1 MKIEFTG
8 RQTEVPPEVRTL
20 AERKLAKLAR
30 LLPGITRVHV
40 TVTAD
45 KHRQIAEGSVHSRR
59 VELTAESRSDDLG
72 LSVSGVM
79 DKLLR
84 QAQRYLGRRRE
95 RKRGPSPRALPAGEE
110 GRGSEGGEEAR
121 GSEGGDGAPPRV
133 VRSRRLPLKPMTL
146 DEAALEVASREEGFL
161 VFRDAATE
169 RLSVLYR
176 RKDGNLGLIEP
187 EG

>member
-8 RQTEVPPEVRTL
+8 RQTEVSTEVRTL

-45 KHRQIAEGSVHSRR
+45 KHRQIAEGSVRSRR
-59 VELTAESRSDDLG
+59 VELTAESRSNDLG
-72 LSVSGVM
+72 LSVSDVM

-84 QAQRYLGRRRE
+84 QAQRYVGKRRE
-95 RKRGPSPRALPAGEE
+95 LKRGPSPRTLPAAGE
-110 GRGSEGGEEAR
+110 GRG
-121 GSEGGDGAPPRV
+121 GGDGAPRV
-133 VRSRRLPLKPMTL
+133 VRSRRFPVKPMTL
-146 DEAALEVASREEGFL
+146 DEAALEVERREEGFL

-169 RLSVLYR
+169 RVNVLYR

-187 EG
+187 EA